1 MMELVRGIARNVHAL
16 ATASTQQ
23 PGGGVGLEVNGRT
36 IRLDMPAQECPWP
49 IRDGDDIIVA
59 GDMQAGTLVGFAYKD
74 VTQAYVSSLS
84 YGGDAVQAWLT
95 LILGLGVFWY
105 GWNAHSEIWVL
116 LWGQRL
122 IFLSMALLF
131 ASFTLVYL
139 NLIVEKRRATFL
151 VVSASFETVK
161 GIARNV
167 EHLAGEQEAAGRA
180 VRMELGGRRVQLLMS
195 HKINIRDGDEVVVT
209 GEPAGDVLVG
219 IAYRN
224 VTRSVLGRAWSS
236 ASSMIFVPLCIVLI
250 VAIFAGLWWNDN
262 GEGIDI
268 WTAIRRL
275 LALGFLVATMLLALD
290 RFFRWKLHWE
300 ACRRVKLA

>member
-16 ATASTQQ
+16 ATTSTQQ
-23 PGGGVGLEVNGRT
+23 PSGGVGLEVNGRT
-36 IRLDMPAQECPWP
+36 VRLDMPAQECPWP

-95 LILGLGVFWY
+95 LILGLGVFWF
-105 GWNAHSEIWVL
+105 GWNAHSEVSVL

-122 IFLSMALLF
+122 VVLSLALLF

-167 EHLAGEQEAAGRA
+167 EHVTGEREAPGRA
-180 VRMELGGRRVQLLMS
+180 VRIGLDGRRVHLAMS
-195 HKINIRDGDEVVVT
+195 REINIRDGDEIVVT
-209 GEPAGDVLVG
+209 GEQAGDVLVG

-236 ASSMIFVPLCIVLI
+236 ASGMIFVPLCVMLI
-250 VAIFAGLWWNDN
+250 IAVFAGLWWNGN
-262 GEGIDI
+262 GDDVDI

-275 LALGFLVATMLLALD
+275 LALGFLVGTMLLALD